1 MKTPDKIYVAEVT
14 FPDMI
19 DWDGSPI
26 NTRRID
32 ETDIEYIRKDALL
45 EWAEEQE
52 KQALEDLE
60 AGLPIDGKLS
70 AFHRVVEKIES
81 L

>member
-1 MKTPDKIYVAEVT
+1 MKAPDKIY
-14 FPDMI
+14 
-19 DWDGSPI
+19 I
-26 NTRRID
+26 NKHMLRPGMLYPAQKPADTP
-32 ETDIEYIRKDALL
+32 EFEYIRKDALL

-60 AGLPIDGKLS
+60 NGLPLDGKLS

-81 L
+81 M